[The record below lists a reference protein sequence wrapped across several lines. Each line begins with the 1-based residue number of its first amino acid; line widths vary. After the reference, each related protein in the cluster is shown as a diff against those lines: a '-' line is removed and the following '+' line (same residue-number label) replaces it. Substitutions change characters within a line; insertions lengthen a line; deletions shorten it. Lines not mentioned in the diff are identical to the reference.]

1 MPSRMPGGPESSRAT
16 KFVFELFSAYNIPSQ
31 IMLNASIEPTNQD
44 CFQYVLVSIL
54 LSCAVAATVPFELPN
69 LSNTDTAA
77 ACRCLGFLQHEESEN
92 EESGLQIVH
101 VVSQS
106 QVRPVD
112 SIASLQKASD
122 DQIIV
127 FRISQKRPFLRKRPT
142 SSVDAVRSDDVVI
155 SQYEIINSDDCK
167 GQLTVR
173 PQVSTNPALT
183 NLFSGDEQSLNDL
196 AGAMQHWRVVGGSD
210 FQLKMPPGLSTEA
223 EEIIDMLFHARAFSG
238 SFISF
243 NTAGFSAAEDV
254 SLQHLL
260 PKGFVVQ
267 LQEKHE
273 IQLSIQL
280 VVDGATVLGS
290 PQATF
295 AIRTGVPFEVSKIT
309 KNVKPTALEVQLRL
323 REGGWAL
330 DAQCK
335 RRVASYKSEG
345 LLQY

>member
-142 SSVDAVRSDDVVI
+142 
-155 SQYEIINSDDCK
+155 
-167 GQLTVR
+167 
-173 PQVSTNPALT
+173 
-183 NLFSGDEQSLNDL
+183 
-196 AGAMQHWRVVGGSD
+196 
-210 FQLKMPPGLSTEA
+210 
-223 EEIIDMLFHARAFSG
+223 
-238 SFISF
+238 
-243 NTAGFSAAEDV
+243 
-254 SLQHLL
+254 
-260 PKGFVVQ
+260 
-267 LQEKHE
+267 
-273 IQLSIQL
+273 
-280 VVDGATVLGS
+280 
-290 PQATF
+290 
-295 AIRTGVPFEVSKIT
+295 
-309 KNVKPTALEVQLRL
+309 
-323 REGGWAL
+323 
-330 DAQCK
+330 
-335 RRVASYKSEG
+335 
-345 LLQY
+345 